1 MVQCKIQTPCVKM
14 IHSSNQ
20 VILEADTTLP
30 LIEWTRTLTDK
41 SVHRDKVTSPTSS
54 SSRSSSCNNTTS
66 QEQFQ
71 HRELRPGNEAASTA
85 HSTLLSI
92 EPVTSLFCLDS
103 TLLSIEPVTSLSSL
117 LASAFSNS
125 SNRTVSLSTD
135 MATTLPESFSR
146 PSAGKASRY
155 SSSKATAPHPFQH
168 QQTHQQQ
175 RQDPPAARTWE
186 ENDFNF
192 NFKTRSEPMQLE
204 KAGYTDCD
212 LSYLVS
218 YF

>member
-1 MVQCKIQTPCVKM
+1 M

-30 LIEWTRTLTDK
+30 LIEWTRTLKDK
-41 SVHRDKVTSPTSS
+41 SVHRDKVRSPTSS
-54 SSRSSSCNNTTS
+54 SSRSSSCNDPTS

-71 HRELRPGNEAASTA
+71 HRELRPGNEAVCTA
-85 HSTLLSI
+85 
-92 EPVTSLFCLDS
+92 DS

-117 LASAFSNS
+117 SASAFCNS
-125 SNRTVSLSTD
+125 SNRLVSLSIE
-135 MATTLPESFSR
+135 MASTFPESFSR
-146 PSAGKASRY
+146 PSAGEPSRY
-155 SSSKATAPHPFQH
+155 SSSKATALHPFQH
-168 QQTHQQQ
+168 QQTHQQP

-204 KAGYTDCD
+204 EAGYTDCD